1 VTARCQCG
9 GRLVLVR
16 VGLTDPRPMCRA
28 CGLPEPD
35 SGELEPVD
43 VWADLA
49 AEAETGGLWFQ
60 AHSTLLAPPHVLAAR
75 IRAHGKDQ
83 P

>member
-1 VTARCQCG
+1 MKPGTKRTFTQCERCARHM
-9 GRLVLVR
+9 
-16 VGLTDPRPMCRA
+16 PAPPPP
-28 CGLPEPD
+28 LPEPD
-35 SGELEPVD
+35 TAEPAEGLEPVD
-43 VWADLA
+43 MWADLA